1 MKRFE
6 SVDAYIEGHPEWHDA
21 LVKLRTIAIESGL
34 VETVKWGGP
43 CYTSGGK
50 NVVGLGAF
58 KSYVGI
64 WFYQGALLKDQ
75 LGMLINAQEGTT
87 KALRQWRFQ
96 SADEIE
102 ATPIKAYIAEAVENQ
117 NEGRMIKADRKKP
130 LSIPDELAL
139 LLSQTPQL
147 GVCFEALTP
156 SKQREYCEYIANA
169 KQAATKAS
177 RMEKITPMI
186 LNKQGL
192 NDKYR

>member
-6 SVDAYIEGHPEWHDA
+6 TVDAYIEGHPEWHDA
-21 LVKLRTIAIESGL
+21 LVKLRTIVNESGL
-34 VETVKWGGP
+34 NETVKWGGP

-75 LGMLINAQEGTT
+75 LGVLINAQEGTT

-96 SADEIE
+96 SAKEIK
-102 ATPIKAYIAEAVENQ
+102 AAPIKAYIAEAVENQ
-117 NEGRMIKADRKKP
+117 SKGRMIKADRKKP

-139 LLSQTPQL
+139 LFARTPEL
-147 GVCFEALTP
+147 GICFETLTL
-156 SKQREYCEYIANA
+156 SKQREYCEYIATA
-169 KQAATKAS
+169 KRAATKSS
-177 RMEKITPMI
+177 RIEKITPMI
-186 LNKQGL
+186 LKKQGL